1 MICIWLKKEA
11 AWRQRKCVNY
21 QCGVRQQREFVQD
34 TKRYQGESPTTMKNN
49 LVIKT
54 ELSNVSIKKR
64 CTWKAWPA
72 AYHPFPWKDHTMWNR
87 WRVFTTTTYPHMW
100 VFAWYPHRWELSLP
114 HWGLLSRAK
123 RQFSQWSLEAV
134 TSWQNI
140 LSMRHGLWT
149 CRESTS
155 LSITSSLL
163 NVTDVSNEK
172 GMEGELW
179 STLRAPCVVSLYS
192 AVRSWLLWEAI
203 KM

>member
-1 MICIWLKKEA
+1 MYLTKERSCLEA
-11 AWRQRKCVNY
+11 EKMC
-21 QCGVRQQREFVQD
+21 
-34 TKRYQGESPTTMKNN
+34 
-49 LVIKT
+49 
-54 ELSNVSIKKR
+54 ELSVW
-64 CTWKAWPA
+64 CTA
-72 AYHPFPWKDHTMWNR
+72 AARICPRHQEIS
-87 WRVFTTTTYPHMW
+87 
-100 VFAWYPHRWELSLP
+100 RWESYYNEKQSCNKNWIIQRLHQETLYLEGLTSCLSPVSLKGPHDVKQMTCIHNNYLP
-114 HWGLLSRAK
+114 SHVSVCVVPSQVRAFTSPLRPFEQSQKTVLSMEFRGCDE
-123 RQFSQWSLEAV
+123 L
-134 TSWQNI
+134 TNI
-140 LSMRHGLWT
+140 LSTRHGLWT

>member
-1 MICIWLKKEA
+1 MYLIKKRSCLEA
-11 AWRQRKCVNY
+11 EKCVNY
-21 QCGVRQQREFVQD
+21 QCGVWQQREFVQD
-34 TKRYQGESPTTMKNN
+34 NKRYQGESPTTMKNN

-64 CTWKAWPA
+64 CTWKAWQA
-72 AYHPFPWKDHTMWNR
+72 VYHPFPRKDHTMRNR
-87 WRVFTTTTYPHMW
+87 RRVFTTTTYPHMW
-100 VFAWYPHRWELSLP
+100 VFAWYPHRWELSFP
-114 HWGLLSRAK
+114 RWGLLRRAK
-123 RQFSQWSLEAV
+123 RQFSQWSLDAV

-140 LSMRHGLWT
+140 LESSDGLWT

-155 LSITSSLL
+155 LSITSSPL
-163 NVTDVSNEK
+163 NVTDVSDEK

>member
-1 MICIWLKKEA
+1 MYLTKERSCLEA
-11 AWRQRKCVNY
+11 EKMC
-21 QCGVRQQREFVQD
+21 
-34 TKRYQGESPTTMKNN
+34 
-49 LVIKT
+49 
-54 ELSNVSIKKR
+54 ELSVWCTAAARIRPRHQEISRWESYYNEKQSCNKNWIIQRLHQETLYLEGLTSCLSPVSLKGPHDVKQMTCIHNNYL
-64 CTWKAWPA
+64 PS
-72 AYHPFPWKDHTMWNR
+72 
-87 WRVFTTTTYPHMW
+87 HMW

-140 LSMRHGLWT
+140 LSTRHGLWT